1 MNDVCFHFV
10 QETFDIREESH
21 NYVLKSAGAKWRQ
34 FKANLTKKHVLPYVG
49 QKKKLRRPP
58 KQYGF
63 VGRGAWK
70 RFVAERTAA
79 DWKVYIYI
87 YVFLV
92 NLYVKFF
99 F

>member
-63 VGRGAWK
+63 VGRGPGK
-70 RFVAERTAA
+70 DLLQRGLLLIGR
-79 DWKVYIYI
+79 YIYI
-87 YVFLV
+87 YICFSC
-92 NLYVKFF
+92 
-99 F
+99 

>member
-49 QKKKLRRPP
+49 QKKKIE
-58 KQYGF
+58 K
-63 VGRGAWK
+63 A
-70 RFVAERTAA
+70 AEAI
-79 DWKVYIYI
+79 W
-87 YVFLV
+87 FCW
-92 NLYVKFF
+92 
-99 F
+99 